1 MKKYF
6 FLQAH
11 IKCCWILTS
20 HWWRFVAEQ
29 RIEFVD
35 FVQTKFWTILGL
47 MFYML
52 PWEWSRTEYSKA
64 FISFFYSSELWSL
77 DSNWK
82 LSEHGRHITIFIC
95 KLSATWRLYMKIS
108 EQGTSHLLHTE
119 TNLHTM
125 TMQMVDICLL
135 YFYPQATYQHF
146 ASS

>member
-1 MKKYF
+1 MK
-6 FLQAH
+6 
-11 IKCCWILTS
+11 I
-20 HWWRFVAEQ
+20 VAKQ

-82 LSEHGRHITIFIC
+82 LSEHGRHITARTKQKRKEQAIFIC
-95 KLSATWRLYMKIS
+95 KLSATLRLYMKIS

-135 YFYPQATYQHF
+135 YFYPRATYQHF

>member
-1 MKKYF
+1 MK
-6 FLQAH
+6 
-11 IKCCWILTS
+11 I
-20 HWWRFVAEQ
+20 VAEQ

-35 FVQTKFWTILGL
+35 FVQTKFWTILEL

-77 DSNWK
+77 DLNWK
-82 LSEHGRHITIFIC
+82 LSEHGRHITARTKQKWKEQAIFIC

-125 TMQMVDICLL
+125 TMEMLTLL
-135 YFYPQATYQHF
+135 LPLSYLSTFCIIIMC
-146 ASS
+146 